1 MLKAEKRQPMKDNRY
16 RNFMLTMTK
25 NVADERGLTSVQDFS
40 DYLRKSLV
48 KYNKFEYAVII
59 HDKDE
64 AEPHYHVAL
73 SFKDAKLITTVA
85 NSLNI
90 APNFLQRWDSRKN
103 NLFSYLFHKTAD
115 AVFSKFD
122 YSTYIDDDTKFTSNV
137 KNIQRYTVCTFSTR
151 KQLDDIQKK
160 ILTGD
165 ITRRNLLTADYLEY
179 YALNK
184 KQLDV
189 CFELR
194 QQSLIV
200 NPPNC
205 TTIFISGNSGTGKTT
220 LAKKIASCFAQDNYC
235 FASSSN
241 DPLQDYYDEKV
252 FIIDDFRPQQYDFI
266 DLLALLDPYARTRTY
281 RSRYKNKTLATE
293 LIIITSVIDLDSVF
307 NYYHVY
313 THEDVRQLRRRI
325 DQSIIMATN
334 NKYPD
339 LNYSTYCYNQCL
351 DSYYPIDNPF

>member
-1 MLKAEKRQPMKDNRY
+1 MKDNRC

-25 NVADERGLTSVQDFS
+25 KVADERALISVKDFADFVQNALS
-40 DYLRKSLV
+40 
-48 KYNKFEYAVII
+48 KYDKFEYAII
-59 HDKDE
+59 LHDKDE
-64 AEPHYHVAL
+64 AQPHYHVAL
-73 SFKDAKLITTVA
+73 SFKNTILLSTIADA
-85 NSLNI
+85 LNV
-90 APNFLQRWDSRKN
+90 APNFIQRWDNRKK
-103 NLFSYLFHKTAD
+103 NLYAYLFHSTSD
-115 AVFSKFD
+115 AFLSKAC
-122 YSTYIDDDTKFTSNV
+122 YSSYVDDETKFSSNIS
-137 KNIQRYTVCTFSTR
+137 NIQKYSVCVFPNSSC

-165 ITRRNLLTADYLEY
+165 ITKRNLLTPNFLEY

-205 TTIFISGNSGTGKTT
+205 TTIFVSGNSGTGKTT
-220 LAKKIASCFAQDNYC
+220 LARKIASDYAQHNYC

-252 FIIDDFRPQQYDFI
+252 FIIDDFRPQQYDFV

-281 RSRYKNKTLATE
+281 RSRYKNKILATE
-293 LIIITSVIDLDSVF
+293 LIIITSVMTLSEVL
-307 NYYHVY
+307 NYYQTF
-313 THEDVRQLRRRI
+313 THEDVKQLKRRI
-325 DQSIIMATN
+325 GQSFIMKTDN
-334 NKYPD
+334 NYPN
-339 LNYSTYCYNQCL
+339 LNYDAYAYNLST
-351 DSYYPIDNPF
+351 DSYYVIDNPF